1 MGDPTFVGMPL
12 FSRCDGKAVQLSLW
26 IGQLNAITG
35 SEIPKIRHGSILGE
49 IVGESTSIFRQVS
62 DEKKLRL
69 SPSAVSEYE
78 NCPQLYKYRKI
89 EKLPEPPSLDAER
102 GTLVHTI
109 LQDLFEFPSAQR
121 LPQTALDLLPS
132 RWSAQLEG
140 KPELKAMVTNEK
152 EWLDRA
158 TSLLTTYFTLE
169 NPSTFE
175 ATHREMHLE
184 NDFDTDVYLHGYVD
198 RLDIAPTGEVRVVDY
213 KTGKS
218 PKPGWEEKALFQL
231 RVYALLYWKATGVLP
246 RLLQLIYLGDGRV
259 VKSNP
264 TMKDI
269 ESAEKVLHR
278 VAKDIFISIQKD
290 YWPPKPSRLCD
301 WCFFKSICPAHN
313 S

>member
-121 LPQTALDLLPS
+121 LPQTAIDLLPS

-152 EWLDRA
+152 EWLDLA

-198 RLDIAPTGEVRVVDY
+198 RLDIAPTGEVRIVDY

-246 RLLQLIYLGDGRV
+246 QLLQLIYLGDGRV

-264 TMKDI
+264 TMNDI

>member
-121 LPQTALDLLPS
+121 LPQTAIDLLPS

-198 RLDIAPTGEVRVVDY
+198 RLDIAPTGEVRIVDY

-231 RVYALLYWKATGVLP
+231 RVYALLYLKATGVLP

>member
-1 MGDPTFVGMPL
+1 MGNPALVRMPL
-12 FSRCDGKAVQLSLW
+12 FSRCDGEAVQLSFG

-121 LPQTALDLLPS
+121 LPQTAIDLLPS
-132 RWSAQLEG
+132 RWSTQLEG
-140 KPELKAMVTNEK
+140 KPELKEMVTNEK

-158 TSLLTTYFTLE
+158 SSLLTTYFTLE
-169 NPSTFE
+169 DPSTFE

-198 RLDIAPTGEVRVVDY
+198 RLDIAPTGEVRIVDY

-231 RVYALLYWKATGVLP
+231 RVYAFLYWKNTGVLP
-246 RLLQLIYLGDGRV
+246 RLLQLIYLGDGRM

-264 TMKDI
+264 SMKDI

-278 VAKDIFISIQKD
+278 VAKDIFISMEKE

-301 WCFFKSICPAHN
+301 WCFFKSICPAHK

>member
-1 MGDPTFVGMPL
+1 MIYPAFVGVPL
-12 FSRCDGKAVQLSLW
+12 FSRRDREAIQLAFW
-26 IGQLNAITG
+26 IGQLNAIAS

-49 IVGESTSIFRQVS
+49 IVDESTSIFRQVS

-109 LQDLFEFPSAQR
+109 LQDLFEFPSADR
-121 LPQTALDLLPS
+121 VPQTAFDLLPS

-140 KPELKAMVTNEK
+140 KPELKEMVTNEK

-158 TSLLTTYFTLE
+158 TSLLRTYFTLE
-169 NPSTFE
+169 NPTAFE

-198 RLDIAPTGEVRVVDY
+198 RLDIAPTGEVRIVDY

-231 RVYALLYWKATGVLP
+231 RVYALLYWKSTGILP
-246 RLLQLIYLGDGRV
+246 RLLQLIYLGDGRI

-264 TMKDI
+264 SMKDI
-269 ESAEKVLHR
+269 ESAEKTLHR
-278 VAKDIFISIQKD
+278 VAQDIFISIEKD

-301 WCFFKSICPAHN
+301 WCFFKSICPAHVN
-313 S
+313 

>member
-26 IGQLNAITG
+26 IGQLNTITG

-121 LPQTALDLLPS
+121 LPQTAIDLLPS
-132 RWSAQLEG
+132 RWSAQIEG

-198 RLDIAPTGEVRVVDY
+198 RLDIAPTGEVRIVDY

-259 VKSNP
+259 VKSSP

>member
-26 IGQLNAITG
+26 IGQLNTITG

-109 LQDLFEFPSAQR
+109 LQDIFEFPSAQR
-121 LPQTALDLLPS
+121 LPQTAIDLLPS
-132 RWSAQLEG
+132 RWSAQIEG

-184 NDFDTDVYLHGYVD
+184 NDFDTNVYLHGYVD
-198 RLDIAPTGEVRVVDY
+198 RLDIAPTGEVRIVDY

-259 VKSNP
+259 VKSSP

>member
-1 MGDPTFVGMPL
+1 MGNPALVRMPL
-12 FSRCDGKAVQLSLW
+12 FSRCDGEAVQLSFG

-89 EKLPEPPSLDAER
+89 EKLPDPPSLDAER

-109 LQDLFEFPSAQR
+109 LQDLFEFPSTQR
-121 LPQTALDLLPS
+121 LPQTAIDLLPS
-132 RWSAQLEG
+132 RWSTQLEG
-140 KPELKAMVTNEK
+140 KPELKEMVTNEK

-169 NPSTFE
+169 DPSTFE

-198 RLDIAPTGEVRVVDY
+198 RLDIAPTGEVRIVDY

-231 RVYALLYWKATGVLP
+231 RVYALLYWKSTGVLP
-246 RLLQLIYLGDGRV
+246 RLLQLIYLGDGRM

-278 VAKDIFISIQKD
+278 VAKDIFISMEKE

>member
-1 MGDPTFVGMPL
+1 MGNPALVRMPL
-12 FSRCDGKAVQLSLW
+12 FSRCDGEAVQLSFG

-121 LPQTALDLLPS
+121 LPQTAIDLLPS
-132 RWSAQLEG
+132 RWSTQLEG
-140 KPELKAMVTNEK
+140 KPELKEMVTNEK

-169 NPSTFE
+169 DPSTFE

-184 NDFDTDVYLHGYVD
+184 SDFDTDVYLHGYVD
-198 RLDIAPTGEVRVVDY
+198 RLDIAPTGEVRIVDY

-231 RVYALLYWKATGVLP
+231 RVYALLYWKSTGVLP
-246 RLLQLIYLGDGRV
+246 RLLQLIYLGDGRM

-278 VAKDIFISIQKD
+278 VAKDIFISMEKE

>member
-121 LPQTALDLLPS
+121 LPQTAIDLLPS

-198 RLDIAPTGEVRVVDY
+198 RLDIAPTGEVRIVDY

-264 TMKDI
+264 TMNDI

>member
-198 RLDIAPTGEVRVVDY
+198 RLDIAPTGEVRIVDY

-246 RLLQLIYLGDGRV
+246 QLLQLIYLGDGRV

-264 TMKDI
+264 TMNDI

>member
-26 IGQLNAITG
+26 IGQLNTITG

-121 LPQTALDLLPS
+121 LPQTAIDLLPS
-132 RWSAQLEG
+132 RWSAQIEG

-184 NDFDTDVYLHGYVD
+184 NDFDTNVYLHGYVD
-198 RLDIAPTGEVRVVDY
+198 RLDIAPTGEVRIVDY

-259 VKSNP
+259 VKSSP

>member
-140 KPELKAMVTNEK
+140 KPELKDMVTNEK

-198 RLDIAPTGEVRVVDY
+198 RLDIAPTGEVRIVDY

>member
-121 LPQTALDLLPS
+121 LPQTAIDLLPS

-140 KPELKAMVTNEK
+140 KPELKDMVTNEK

-198 RLDIAPTGEVRVVDY
+198 RLDIAPTGEVRIVDY

-246 RLLQLIYLGDGRV
+246 QLLQLIYLGDGRV

>member
-1 MGDPTFVGMPL
+1 MGDPTFMGMPL

-109 LQDLFEFPSAQR
+109 LQDLFEFPSAKR
-121 LPQTALDLLPS
+121 LPQTAIDLLPS

-152 EWLDRA
+152 EWLDQA

-198 RLDIAPTGEVRVVDY
+198 RLDIAPTGEVRIVDY